1 MTFGGR
7 LSPAQ
12 RAELTRRGQ
21 EQFRREL
28 AAQAEAEA
36 QRLTRAYQAQLRR
49 LNEQLALSRLAESG
63 TLYNTRAIERM
74 REQVTA
80 ALDGLT
86 REIEALSRAAEAG
99 GVAIGTRAGSKA
111 MQDAVGVG
119 WNQPSVE
126 QIRALVGYVDG
137 APFRAAMSSYGSYHA
152 DAAADI
158 ILDGVSRGVDP
169 VKTTRQVSRYL
180 GTIPRY
186 DALRT
191 VITVRL
197 YSARQGSHEIFRQNA
212 DVVSGWM
219 WSAAR
224 GGNVCMA
231 CMTQDGKIFPLS
243 ATLNDH
249 HLGRCAPVPIT
260 RSWGELGFEGGA
272 EVLDG
277 YETGLQRFGAMTD
290 DEQID
295 MMGRAAW
302 QAWKDGRYQLD
313 QFAQPY
319 ENAIYGTMTT
329 EASLAQLVGAEVAA
343 VYERMARA
351 A

>member
-1 MTFGGR
+1 MTSGGR

-28 AAQAEAEA
+28 ATQAEAEA

-63 TLYNTRAIERM
+63 TLYNTRAIERA
-74 REQVTA
+74 REQVKA

-86 REIEALSRAAEAG
+86 REIEAISRDAEAT
-99 GVAIGTRAGSKA
+99 GVAVGTRAGGKA

-126 QIRALVGYVDG
+126 QIRALVGYVDSG
-137 APFRAAMSSYGSYHA
+137 PFQAAMDSYGSYHA

-169 VKTTRQVSRYL
+169 NKTARQVSRYL

-191 VITVRL
+191 VRTVQL

-231 CMTQDGKIFPLS
+231 CLAQDGKIFPLS

-249 HLGRCAPVPIT
+249 HLGRCAPVPVT
-260 RSWGELGFEGGA
+260 KAWGELGFSGGS

-277 YETGLQRFGAMTD
+277 YETGIQRFGAMTD
-290 DEQID
+290 GEQID

-302 QAWKDGRYQLD
+302 QAWKDGRFQLE

-319 ENAIYGTMTT
+319 QNAIYGTMTT
-329 EASLAQLVGAEVAA
+329 EASLAQLVGADVAA
-343 VYERMARA
+343 VYERMARVA
-351 A
+351 

>member
-28 AAQAEAEA
+28 ASQAEAEA
-36 QRLTRAYQAQLRR
+36 RRLTRAYREQLRQ
-49 LNEQLALSRLAESG
+49 LNEQLALSRLADAG

-74 REQVTA
+74 REQVQT

-86 REIEALSRAAEAG
+86 REIEAISRAAEAG
-99 GVAIGTRAGSKA
+99 GVAIGTRAGGKA

-126 QIRALVGYVDG
+126 QIRALVGYVDS
-137 APFRAAMSSYGSYHA
+137 APFQAAMTSYGSYHG

-169 VKTTRQVSRYL
+169 AKTARQVSRYL
-180 GTIPRY
+180 STMPMY

-191 VITVRL
+191 VRTVQL

-212 DVVSGWM
+212 DVVTGWM

-224 GGNVCMA
+224 GGHVCMA
-231 CMTQDGKIFPLS
+231 CLTQDGKIFPLS

-249 HLGRCAPVPIT
+249 HMGRCAPVPVT
-260 RSWGELGFEGGA
+260 KSWGELGFSGGV

-277 YETGLQRFGAMTD
+277 YETGIQRFGGMTD
-290 DEQID
+290 AEQID
-295 MMGRAAW
+295 LMGRAAW
-302 QAWKDGRYQLD
+302 QAWKDGRFQLD

-319 ENAIYGTMTT
+319 ENPIYGTMTA

-343 VYERMARA
+343 AYERMARA